1 MRIMH
6 PTGLRDWVVAG
17 GRPIV
22 TAGVVSAPVV
32 GSYRA
37 NLLACRCISGIMA
50 GGIAIA
56 LPLNGFP
63 IALVPQ
69 LPQRQPMTQCG
80 TVERAD
86 IRARLQ
92 PNSDPTSRFERLVVG
107 HTVMLRSPQ
116 RVA

>member
-17 GRPIV
+17 RKPIV
-22 TAGVVSAPVV
+22 TAGVVSAPVA

-37 NLLACRCISGIMA
+37 NPLACRCISGIMG

-63 IALVPQ
+63 IALVPV
-69 LPQRQPMTQCG
+69 LIRRNFG
-80 TVERAD
+80 TFVG
-86 IRARLQ
+86 AR
-92 PNSDPTSRFERLVVG
+92 D
-107 HTVMLRSPQ
+107 
-116 RVA
+116 

>member
-22 TAGVVSAPVV
+22 TAGVISAPVA

-63 IALVPQ
+63 IALVPV
-69 LPQRQPMTQCG
+69 LIRRNSG
-80 TVERAD
+80 TSVG
-86 IRARLQ
+86 AR
-92 PNSDPTSRFERLVVG
+92 D
-107 HTVMLRSPQ
+107 
-116 RVA
+116 